1 MVESIDKKNITGEI
15 SSRIPAGGRA
25 KSIVLIIGL
34 ALLLLSPLLFIT
46 RCGKSRAAA
55 RSELEQKG
63 IPYTEAAFLE
73 SAKHGEVNVVRL
85 FLAAGMNP
93 DAKSENGDTV
103 LMNAIGANADAVAE
117 ALLKGGADPNVR
129 TSNGSS
135 ALHLAALMGN
145 AQSGQLLVSYKA
157 DVNLKSNIGET
168 PLMIAALR
176 GFPEVVQLLLRA
188 GADVNAKDDRGETPL
203 MHAVERN
210 HSEVIEMLKRAGA
223 KE

>member
-1 MVESIDKKNITGEI
+1 MESANESIGAVATSPKKARGHLKTILLVTGL
-15 SSRIPAGGRA
+15 GLL
-25 KSIVLIIGL
+25 VLV
-34 ALLLLSPLLFIT
+34 PLLFVA
-46 RCGKSRAAA
+46 RCGKSREAA
-55 RSELEQKG
+55 RRELEQQG
-63 IPYTEAAFLE
+63 TPYTEAAFLE
-73 SAKHGEVNVVRL
+73 SAKHGEVNTVKL

-93 DAKSENGDTV
+93 DTRTENGDTV

-145 AQSGQLLVSYKA
+145 AQGGQLLVSYRA

-176 GFPEVVQLLLRA
+176 GFPDVVKILLRA
-188 GADVNAKDDRGETPL
+188 GADVNAKDERGETPL

-210 HSEVIEMLKRAGA
+210 HTDVIDMLKKAGA

>member
-1 MVESIDKKNITGEI
+1 MIESVDKRIEEDTG
-15 SSRIPAGGRA
+15 SSTRTRPRF
-25 KSIVLIIGL
+25 KRTLLILGL
-34 ALLLLSPLLFIT
+34 AFLVLVPLLFVA
-46 RCGKSRAAA
+46 RCGKSREAA
-55 RSELEQKG
+55 RRELEQKG

-73 SAKHGEVNVVRL
+73 SAKHGEVNTVKL

-93 DAKSENGDTV
+93 DTRTENGDTV

-117 ALLKGGADPNVR
+117 ALLKGGADPNAR

-135 ALHLAALMGN
+135 ALHLAALLGD
-145 AQSGQLLVSYKA
+145 AQGGQLLVKYKA
-157 DVNLKSNIGET
+157 DVNAKSNIGET

-176 GFPEVVQLLLRA
+176 GFPELVKILLRA
-188 GADVNAKDDRGETPL
+188 GADVNAKDERGETPL

-210 HSEVIEMLKRAGA
+210 HTEVIEILKTGGA